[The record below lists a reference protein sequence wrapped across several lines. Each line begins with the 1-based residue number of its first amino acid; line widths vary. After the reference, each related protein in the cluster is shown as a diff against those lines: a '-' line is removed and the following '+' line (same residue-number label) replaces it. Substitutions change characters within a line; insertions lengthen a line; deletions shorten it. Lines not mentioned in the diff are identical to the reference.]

1 MKRFSLIVL
10 LALFAFNAFAAIN
23 AQYDFEN
30 GFPHYLKVN
39 GTGTA
44 ELSTDKF
51 KDGASSVKFSW
62 TGQSQL
68 VFMNFS
74 DMEASMKV
82 NGAGLMM
89 WVYNTAPMKEPLR
102 FAFIDW
108 SDQEICHFDFNADFT
123 GWRAIWIKYI
133 DMCTADGHYGDAKPK
148 DRRTNVARMTITP
161 SASVSSGTIFIDRVT
176 FAKTKLHNQITP
188 DMQIP
193 QNNWNLERD
202 MWQWCRLW
210 EWEQYPEIEVKPI
223 DESQR
228 QMLRKV
234 EERMDTWAATGN
246 PGKEYT
252 AGTLLKR
259 VDAHFNKYK
268 IGRRPDGSVTG
279 APLMCDDEFNHG
291 AGEMRKDSF
300 RKLCIGALWI
310 ICIQAIHP
318 MFRELSMPWIMLLTR
333 DLHTAADG
341 EPTITMAIRSANFTK
356 ASGSFASLFLKLVNF
371 RNI

>member
-133 DMCTADGHYGDAKPK
+133 DMCTAEGHYGDAEPK

-279 APLMCDDEFNHG
+279 APP
-291 AGEMRKDSF
+291 RRWPS
-300 RKLCIGALWI
+300 W
-310 ICIQAIHP
+310 
-318 MFRELSMPWIMLLTR
+318 
-333 DLHTAADG
+333 
-341 EPTITMAIRSANFTK
+341 
-356 ASGSFASLFLKLVNF
+356 
-371 RNI
+371 